1 MTDGIGTSPSREKV
15 QLPAQDEKKGSSA
28 EREKVK
34 PPSRSDGIG
43 TSP

>member
-15 QLPAQDEKKGSSA
+15 QLPAQRDKSKT
-28 EREKVK
+28 
-34 PPSRSDGIG
+34 PSRSDGIG

>member
-15 QLPAQDEKKGSSA
+15 QPPVQDEKKGSAA
-28 EREKVK
+28 ERDKSNN
-34 PPSRSDGIG
+34 PSRSDGIG